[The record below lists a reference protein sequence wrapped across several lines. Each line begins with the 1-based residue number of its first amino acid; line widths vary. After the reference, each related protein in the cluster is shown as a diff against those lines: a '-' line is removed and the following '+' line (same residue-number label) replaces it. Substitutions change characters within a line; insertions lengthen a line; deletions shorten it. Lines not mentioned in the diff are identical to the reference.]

1 MCELP
6 HVEINTSLSSFMQRE
21 LNHAELTLTYVKM
34 FLKVWLKMSKNM
46 SEEEQNSKIFFLK
59 F

>member
-6 HVEINTSLSSFMQRE
+6 YAEINTSLSLFTQRE
-21 LNHAELTLTYVKM
+21 LNHVELTLTHVRV
-34 FLKVWLKMSKNM
+34 FLKVWLKMRKNM
-46 SEEEQNSKIFFLK
+46 LEEEQNSKIFFLK